1 MLRKHSQVRNH
12 AWSAA
17 VALGLIAGVSG
28 AQGVGASLDPAIQME
43 LRYIELLNNAQ
54 MPDYAEEVL
63 KAVEVKFPAVRP
75 MLKVK
80 KLEQI
85 LQLGKFEEAEKIIKA
100 EPDQDSPETWSMRTT
115 MADYLFARNRYDDAL
130 DIYKKLFAKYKDNP
144 PESIRDFFLSAAY
157 KYTQLLSF
165 LKDDKGAIDGY
176 RRLLKLPGLTSDMK
190 RQSQYELAQL
200 LVKYGESL
208 TDKAAKDKTF
218 AEAQKEVEAL
228 LWTQDLWFGRAVAL
242 LAHIQI
248 AKGQVES
255 AQKMIENYKEQ
266 LLNID
271 QQLQEQGA
279 QEGMDYS
286 HLSPMAE
293 ARYQTGCLLMDE
305 GTKVLD
311 AAAAIAIE
319 SKRIEEEDRGADLY
333 MKALNDLVNVY
344 VQYPSFAWA
353 PEAMAKCEQM
363 TSRLNEMGF
372 EVESNI
378 TPAQRAEVAKKQYQ
392 TANMLY
398 HQNQFENAIKTFER
412 VLAAFPEQTPDAV
425 QGLNTMARACIEY
438 SEGLPDGEEKDF
450 YRLYSET
457 ATGYLAER
465 FCNRDRETM
474 ELVGNILQGLNQF
487 YSERN
492 LTVAAAETQRLFYS
506 LYPEHSTAAS
516 SLMADAQKL
525 FSDEKYEE
533 AAKLFE
539 ILATRYKKSVNSI
552 TAQRMLCIC
561 YERLG
566 QRDLEVEARENYVNR
581 LKESLQKE
589 KQPDLMAQ
597 LPSALIGRARLNRNI
612 AIEALRDARSAMNE
626 ARRLAAAA
634 PAAPAEGA
642 EATAPAAEATPA
654 VEKAE
659 GEQAAEA
666 KEEPLTV
673 EAATKM
679 LVKAN
684 QKIAESIKQYNS
696 LVKMIGKPEQRALF
710 QRNAEDKKTNES
722 VLSSALYDMAYCY
735 NALSMPEAKIPDYKK
750 NAITLYEQ
758 ILNDCPW
765 AEAMYPAT
773 LLQLGT
779 LYSTIPTE
787 DEAVRAENAKK
798 ASAYFDR
805 LSKDFGDSEQA
816 RNALYLQ
823 GCALMEL
830 GYRTEAISKFREMV
844 NNAAGGKYNA
854 YQLKS
859 AAESLKEA
867 KDYATSRQ
875 AYKAALG
882 LCKPEDTRLINEIT
896 LGVAQLDF
904 EEKNFIAVADAMEKF
919 IADNPTSA
927 RLVEA
932 NNMLSK
938 ACVEATMTEPDE
950 KKRIALFQRAIR
962 SLRTVQRYREKDGAA
977 AVLDLRIQ
985 NGDIIETQGM
995 VEAKFGDK
1003 DGEMKYLRQACSHY
1017 FGILAT
1023 ADYAN
1028 AELRAGYEKVLGRYI
1043 DVLSRVKTYEDGT
1056 PVWED
1061 LKTNCEI
1068 YLQNYPNGKQTL
1080 KVRNALNEANV
1091 GLATSK

>member
-1 MLRKHSQVRNH
+1 MLKKHSHIRNH

-17 VALGLIAGVSG
+17 VALGLMTGLAG
-28 AQGVGASLDPAIQME
+28 AQGVGSSLDPAIQME
-43 LRYIELLNNAQ
+43 LRYIEALNNAQ

-63 KAVEVKFPAVRP
+63 KAVEVKYPAIRP
-75 MLKVK
+75 LLKVK

-115 MADYLFARNRYDDAL
+115 MADYLFARNRYDEAL
-130 DIYKKLFAKYKDNP
+130 DIYKKLFAKYKENP
-144 PESIRDFFLSAAY
+144 PESIRDFFLNSAY

-165 LKDDKGAIDGY
+165 LKDDKGAIEAY
-176 RRLLKLPGLTSDMK
+176 RRLLKLPGLSSEMK

-200 LVKYGESL
+200 LVKYGETL
-208 TDKAAKDKTF
+208 TDKAAREKTF

-228 LWTQDLWFGRAVAL
+228 LWTQDIWFGHGVAL
-242 LAHIQI
+242 LAHIQV
-248 AKGQVES
+248 AKGDIDR
-255 AQKMIENYKEQ
+255 AQKMIEDYREQ

-271 QQLQEQGA
+271 QQLQEQGEQDGA
-279 QEGMDYS
+279 DYS

-311 AAAAIAIE
+311 GAAAIAIE

-333 MKALNDLVNVY
+333 MKALNELVNVY

-363 TSRLNEMGF
+363 TSRLSEMGF

-378 TPAQRAEVAKKQYQ
+378 TPAQRAEVAKKQFQ

-412 VLAAFPEQTPDAV
+412 VLAAFPEQLPEAV
-425 QGLNTMARACIEY
+425 QALNTVARACIEY

-465 FCNRDRETM
+465 FCNRGRETM
-474 ELVGNILQGLNQF
+474 EMVGNFLQGLSQF
-487 YSERN
+487 YAERN
-492 LTVAAAETQRLFYS
+492 LTVVADKTKELFYS

-525 FSDEKYEE
+525 FSEQKYEE
-533 AAKLFE
+533 AAKLYE
-539 ILATRYKKSVNSI
+539 ILATRYTKSFNSI

-566 QRDLEVEARENYVNR
+566 KRELELEARENYVKR
-581 LKESLQKE
+581 LQEGIKKER
-589 KQPDLMAQ
+589 QPDLMVQ
-597 LPSALIGRARLNRNI
+597 LPSALIGRARLHRNI
-612 AIEALRDARSAMNE
+612 AIEALRDARNAMNE
-626 ARRLAAAA
+626 ARRLAVAA

-642 EATAPAAEATPA
+642 DAVPAAEAAPA
-654 VEKAE
+654 ENAE
-659 GEQAAEA
+659 GAQEEEV

-673 EAATKM
+673 ESATKM

-684 QKIAESIKQYNS
+684 QKIAEVIKQYNS
-696 LVKMIGKPEQRALF
+696 LVKLIAQPDKRALF
-710 QRNAEDKKTNES
+710 QRNSEDKKTNES

-735 NALSMPEAKIPDYKK
+735 NALSLPEVKVPDYKK
-750 NAITLYEQ
+750 NAVTLYEQ

-765 AEAMYPAT
+765 AEGMYPAV

-798 ASAYFDR
+798 ASEYFDR
-805 LSKDFGDSEQA
+805 LSKDFADSDQA

-823 GCALMEL
+823 GSALMEL
-830 GYRTEAISKFREMV
+830 GYRTEAIAKFREMV
-844 NNAAGGKYNA
+844 NNAGSGKYNA

-867 KDYATSRQ
+867 KDYTTSRQ

-882 LCKPEDTRLINEIT
+882 LCKPEATQLINEIA
-896 LGVAQLDF
+896 LGVAQIDF

-919 IADNPTSA
+919 IADNPTSS

-985 NGDIIETQGM
+985 NGDIIETQGL
-995 VEAKFGDK
+995 VESKFGDK
-1003 DGEMKYLRQACSHY
+1003 EGEMKYLRQACSHY

-1023 ADYAN
+1023 ADFAN
-1028 AELRAGYEKVLGRYI
+1028 SELRTGYENVLGRYI

-1061 LKTNCEI
+1061 LKSNCEL

-1091 GLATSK
+1091 GLATSTK